1 MADGLATYGGGE
13 AERERRVVDVAS
25 HVVAADG
32 ETLLAYGLG
41 ACVAVGVRD
50 TAHGVGALA
59 HAVLPERSESGAAAG
74 KFADAAVTA
83 MLGDLVEAGGVY
95 DDVEAFVVGGAD
107 IFVLPDLPQ
116 GVGERTAAVARETLA
131 GLEVPV
137 VAEAVGGDRGRSVEF
152 DTETGRVTVSTA
164 HGAETT
170 LLEGDDDG

>member
-32 ETLLAYGLG
+32 ETLVAYGLG

-107 IFVLPDLPQ
+107 IFALPELPQ
-116 GVGERTAAVARETLA
+116 GVGERTAAGAEETLA

-152 DTETGRVTVSTA
+152 DTETGRVVVSTA
-164 HGAETT
+164 HGTETT
-170 LLEGDDDG
+170 LLEGADDD